1 MTVQMASR
9 EEYLG
14 HALQQAIREAERD
27 LHWARENRWLGWHDY
42 ERDAAFRLRSLY
54 RIRRTGDALRSTEQR
69 RIGRAYFERLEAAQ
83 WSESEK
89 RLMAGDR

>member
-14 HALQQAIREAERD
+14 HALQLAIREAEKD
-27 LHWARENRWLGWHDY
+27 LHWARENRWLGWGDY
-42 ERDAAFRLRSLY
+42 ERDAALRLRSLY
-54 RIRRTGDALRSTEQR
+54 RIRRDGDTRYAAEQGR
-69 RIGRAYFERLEAAQ
+69 LGRAYFDRLEAAR
-83 WSESEK
+83 WTETEK